1 MAAKIVVTDFEPWE
15 HGAENPTLEVLK
27 QLDSANDIGG
37 DLTLVRLPVDSNRIG
52 EITSR
57 TVDEVRPD
65 LWISLGLAPGRAVV
79 AIERITANVMD
90 FPVPDNASTQYG
102 GKPVFSDSRP
112 LGDVAGQTD
121 RRTVAGGRYSR
132 QDFKFALDLSV
143 QSDDVHGALSHR
155 QERNEGARR
164 LHPCSG
170 PSQPR
175 GDSELSAGRNAVD
188 ER

>member
-1 MAAKIVVTDFEPWE
+1 MAAKIVVTGFEPWE
-15 HGAENPTLEVLK
+15 HGAANPTLEVLK

-57 TVDEVRPD
+57 TLDEVRPD
-65 LWISLGLAPGRAVV
+65 LWISLGLAPGLAVV
-79 AIERITANVMD
+79 AIERITANVM
-90 FPVPDNASTQYG
+90 
-102 GKPVFSDSRP
+102 
-112 LGDVAGQTD
+112 
-121 RRTVAGGRYSR
+121 
-132 QDFKFALDLSV
+132 
-143 QSDDVHGALSHR
+143 DVHGALSHR